1 MFLNHYETIYI
12 LKPDVTESQNLFIVN
27 HYKSL
32 IKKHGGKNISVQHRG
47 KRHLSYSIK
56 DFYDGIY
63 VQMNYSANGYLIQL
77 LDKSM
82 KFNDDIIRHLNVKQE
97 LLDTIS
103 IY

>member
-1 MFLNHYETIYI
+1 MSLNTYETIYI
-12 LKPDVTESQNLFIVN
+12 LKPDTTEAQNLSILN
-27 HYKSL
+27 YYKSL
-32 IKKHGGKNISVQHRG
+32 IKKQGGQNISVQHRG

-56 DFYDGIY
+56 NFYDGIY
-63 VQMNYSANGYLIQL
+63 VQMNYNANGHLVQT

-82 KFNDDIIRHLNVKQE
+82 KFNDEIIRYSTVKQE